1 MRDDANTGPRIPI
14 PGTAGEAIKAALQ
27 ALAMHPGEMMLV
39 IKKERTA
46 QGKYLYLISKT
57 QPPGNG

>member
-14 PGTAGEAIKAALQ
+14 PGTAGEAIKGALV
-27 ALAMHPGEMMLV
+27 ALAMHPGEMLLT
-39 IKKERTA
+39 IKKERLP
-46 QGKYLYLISKT
+46 QGGYIYLISKT